1 MSPAAAVS
9 VRPREAQDVPGLA
22 RLLGEQQA
30 GSGYPV
36 RWPLPFPA
44 EDFVV
49 RPTELA
55 AWVAVV
61 DGQVVGHVS
70 LLALG
75 PGWDTDAWVA
85 ATGAEP
91 SAMAAVGV
99 LFVDPARAGLG
110 IGSRLLTA
118 AVDHARSLG
127 RLPVLDVVQ
136 ETSRAVELYRRHG
149 WQEIGQ
155 ARPPWLPDGRLPL
168 LLMALPE
175 GQGRATT

>member
-1 MSPAAAVS
+1 MTHDPVT
-9 VRPREAQDVPGLA
+9 VRPRAAEDVTHLV

-36 RWPLPFPA
+36 RWPLPFPT

-49 RPTELA
+49 RSTELA

-61 DGQVVGHVS
+61 DGEVVGHVS

-85 ATGAEP
+85 ATGEEP
-91 SAMAAVGV
+91 AAMAAVGV

-110 IGSRLLTA
+110 IGSRLLATA
-118 AVDHARSLG
+118 VERARTLG

-136 ETSRAVELYRRHG
+136 ETPRAVELYRRHG
-149 WQEIGQ
+149 WQEVGRV
-155 ARPPWLPDGRLPL
+155 RPPWLPEGRLPL
-168 LLMALPE
+168 LLMALPAQT
-175 GQGRATT
+175 GGGR